1 MGNANMKKL
10 RSALESPDQEKEIKK
25 LFNHYDKNKNGKI
38 ELFVCLF
45 FFKKKEFEK
54 FSDDVAKLV
63 KADKDSKWDVD
74 KLTQFSFID
83 TDKDSSVS
91 YDELKAAIL
100 AVKH

>member
-45 FFKKKEFEK
+45 FLKKRN
-54 FSDDVAKLV
+54 
-63 KADKDSKWDVD
+63 
-74 KLTQFSFID
+74 
-83 TDKDSSVS
+83 
-91 YDELKAAIL
+91 LKNSPMMSQN
-100 AVKH
+100 